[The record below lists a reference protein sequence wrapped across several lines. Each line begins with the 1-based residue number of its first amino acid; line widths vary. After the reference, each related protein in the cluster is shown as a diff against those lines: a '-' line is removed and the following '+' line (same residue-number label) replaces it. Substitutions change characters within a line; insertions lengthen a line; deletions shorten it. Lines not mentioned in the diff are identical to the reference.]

1 MKKNRLALLG
11 TPVIALS
18 ASIAQPAA
26 AQTAPAPATE
36 ATAAAVAD
44 AGKGAVALQAA
55 QPATEAQAAPDA
67 APAVQEAPPA
77 TSVSGEAPARSSSG
91 GLQEVVVTA
100 ERRTTRAQNTAIALD
115 VISADTLRN
124 NGVSDI
130 AQLQTVAPGVI
141 IGQNATATVVTVR
154 GVSSRDVTEIGDP
167 AVAINVDGLFLQ
179 RPTGMNAAFFD
190 LNRIEVLRGPQGTL
204 YGRNATGG
212 VINIL
217 TQRPTQKFG
226 GYAAVTAGNFG
237 TLNVEGAM
245 NVPLSD
251 TAAMRASYFSR
262 QHDGY
267 RDNANPAN
275 PVVANG
281 RSTAGDDEDSKGAR
295 LQLLAK
301 PTKDFTALFSG
312 TYIKQ
317 GGNGPVLNGYPLATA
332 PTTPPDSRS
341 ETKRYPLNQPGSF
354 DAERVNLLTQL
365 DYDLG
370 PVTLTYL
377 GGYVDLKVK
386 HLYDND
392 GLATS
397 FYEFSR
403 GEESKDISHELRVAS
418 NNRQGL
424 IWQGGLFYYQQDLDV
439 RSFNFLNPNGVPV
452 ILRDFNYQV
461 GVKSKAA
468 FGQASLDLGRG
479 FKASLGARYTVDDK
493 ERSGYRLAAAS
504 LTPPASQVA
513 TNTVPLVRI
522 DETGASR
529 SSSNQTTYHVGLDYQ
544 VTPRNLVYAKV
555 DKGYKAGGFT
565 AISAYDAETLLAYE
579 IGSKNRFLDNK
590 LQLNL
595 SAFFYDYAN
604 QQVSQTLTSG
614 PFTGAQTV
622 VNAGKSELKGAEAQV
637 TWRASSSDTIDFSL
651 NYLDARFK
659 TFDVAEGS
667 GNRSLAG
674 RRLTQS
680 PKWSLA
686 GGYEHVFDMEDGGKI
701 TPRVQFQYRTESYLT
716 FYNRPNDRQ
725 DAYSLVDASLVYTAP
740 EEKWS
745 VQAFVR
751 NIGDTVVLTAA
762 DQGGP
767 YGSLRYQ
774 FGAPRTFGI
783 RVQADF

>member
-1 MKKNRLALLG
+1 MA
-11 TPVIALS
+11 V
-18 ASIAQPAA
+18 
-26 AQTAPAPATE
+26 
-36 ATAAAVAD
+36 TAAMAVPAN
-44 AGKGAVALQAA
+44 AQSTAAPTEVVALA
-55 QPATEAQAAPDA
+55 QAPDA
-67 APAVQEAPPA
+67 AAASAQSSQSVAAETAAPETAASAQEALPAQETAPAQEVPPAPAVQ
-77 TSVSGEAPARSSSG
+77 VAPAASVNSSG
-91 GLQEVVVTA
+91 LAEVIVTA
-100 ERRTTRAQNTAIALD
+100 ERRSTRAQNTAIALD
-115 VISADTLRN
+115 VVTGEALRN
-124 NGVSDI
+124 NGVGDI
-130 AQLQTVAPGVI
+130 SQLQTVAPGVI

-217 TQRPTQKFG
+217 TQRPTQQFG
-226 GYAAVTAGNFG
+226 GYAALTGGNFG
-237 TLNVEGAM
+237 TLNLEGAL
-245 NVPLSD
+245 NVPLTDSV
-251 TAAMRASYFSR
+251 AMRASYFSR

-267 RDNANPAN
+267 RNNANPAN
-275 PVVANG
+275 PVQSNG
-281 RSTAGDDEDSKGAR
+281 RSTDGDDEDSKGAR

-301 PTKDFTALFSG
+301 PNKDFSALFSG

-317 GGNGPVLNGYPLATA
+317 GGNGPVLNGYPIATA

-341 ETKRYPLNQPGSF
+341 ETKNYPLNQPGSF

-370 PVTLTYL
+370 LATVTYL

-397 FYEFSR
+397 AYEFSR
-403 GEESKDISHELRVAS
+403 NEKSKDYSHELRLAS
-418 NNRQGL
+418 NNKQGL
-424 IWQGGLFYYQQDLDV
+424 IWQGGLFYYKQDLDV

-461 GVKSKAA
+461 HVKSKAA
-468 FGQASLDLGRG
+468 FGQASLDLFDGL
-479 FKASLGARYTVDDK
+479 KASAGVRYTKDDK
-493 ERSGYRLAAAS
+493 DRAGYRLAAAS
-504 LTPPASQVA
+504 LTPPASQVN
-513 TNTVPLVRI
+513 TNTVPLTNI
-522 DETGASR
+522 PETDGSR
-529 SSSNQTTYHVGLDYQ
+529 SSSNKTTYHAGLDYQ
-544 VTPRNLVYAKV
+544 VTPDNLVYAKV

-565 AISAYDAETLLAYE
+565 AISAYKPESLLAYE
-579 IGSKNRFLDNK
+579 LGSKNRFLKNR
-590 LQLNL
+590 LQVNL
-595 SAFFYDYAN
+595 SAFYYDYSD
-604 QQVSQTLTSG
+604 QQVSQTVTSG

-637 TWRASSSDTIDFSL
+637 NWRVTQDDKVDFSL
-651 NYLDARFK
+651 NYLDAKFK
-659 TFDVAEGS
+659 EFSVANGAS
-667 GNRSLAG
+667 NLSLAG
-674 RRLTQS
+674 NRLIQS
-680 PKWSLA
+680 PKWSVS
-686 GGYEHVFDMEDGGKI
+686 GGYEHVFNLENGGKI
-701 TPRVQFQYRTESYLT
+701 TPRVQTQYRTESFLT
-716 FYNRPNDRQ
+716 FYNRSNDRQ
-725 DAYSLVDASLVYTAP
+725 KAYSLVDATLTYIAP

-774 FGAPRTFGI
+774 FGAPRTFGV
-783 RVQADF
+783 RLQADF